1 MQTAK
6 QAVGALLWPKNIW
19 QFDISFM
26 IHDSWARLLDTVPF
40 KHRQRKRSF
49 EAWKL
54 KNLPV
59 IILSEVERF
68 QSEGDRKNEA
78 LALQTVASWTNLF
91 KFDAFKNKRLYMI
104 L

>member
-26 IHDSWARLLDTVPF
+26 IHDSWPRLLDTVPF
-40 KHRQRKRSF
+40 KKHQRKRVWSF
-49 EAWKL
+49 EWSFEL
-54 KNLPV
+54 KNLLTEV

-78 LALQTVASWTNLF
+78 LALQTVASWTNLC
-91 KFDAFKNKRLYMI
+91 KFDA
-104 L
+104 